1 MVHDRNS
8 ERFDISVQGRY
19 RTGSGLARDVPIL
32 EISET
37 GCRFFDKFG
46 RLKGGDEIT
55 LRIGTIGP
63 VVGTVRWSRDQ
74 ITGIEFEKP
83 LYGPVFEH
91 IRDKLDGSY

>member
-1 MVHDRNS
+1 MVTDRRA

-46 RLKGGDEIT
+46 RLKAGDEMT
-55 LRIGTIGP
+55 LRIGSIGP
-63 VVGTVRWSRDQ
+63 VVATVRWCRDQ
-74 ITGIEFEKP
+74 ITGVEFEKP
-83 LYGPVFEH
+83 LYGPIFEH
-91 IRDKLDGSY
+91 IRDKLDST